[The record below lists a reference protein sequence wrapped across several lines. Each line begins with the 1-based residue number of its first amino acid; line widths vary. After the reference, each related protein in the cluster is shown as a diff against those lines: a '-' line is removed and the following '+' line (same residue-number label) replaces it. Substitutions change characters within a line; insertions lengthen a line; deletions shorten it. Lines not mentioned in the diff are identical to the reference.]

1 MLRILVVPHQQRSAF
16 RQPAEGALHDPTT
29 SGILYLADSSGLGA
43 SAGDVTDVPTPLG
56 HSPARRRVIALV
68 QAQVLGPIH
77 ACGRPRHDDRHEG
90 LSQQEIVVDIGRRDQ
105 DA

>member
-1 MLRILVVPHQQRSAF
+1 MLGILVVPHQKRSAF
-16 RQPAEGALHDPTT
+16 RQPAESALHDPTT
-29 SGILYLADSSGLGA
+29 SRMFDFAHPSRLVA
-43 SAGDVTDVPTPLG
+43 SAGNVTDVAAPLG
-56 HSPARRRVIALV
+56 HTATRGRVIALV

-77 ACGRPRHDDRHEG
+77 ACGRPRHHDRFEG